1 MEKLSDIAKG
11 YLEDIEVLTGARKEF
26 DKQMDDLWSVVF
38 HEHVKPALTAL
49 TQEYQGEL
57 CVWENQVN
65 PGMCHCRA
73 VENQQAYLEITDPR
87 TSNRNSYT
95 VSLFVKSQ
103 PALKKLRQNEE
114 AVKRLDHLA
123 ATDEVCGQAGLKWS
137 STELAK
143 VNITILPDDPM
154 ETARLV
160 CAAAKSFFRL
170 VIEHHRATSED
181 AEN

>member
-57 CVWENQVN
+57 CIWENQVN

-87 TSNRNSYT
+87 TSNRSFYT

-103 PALKKLRQNEE
+103 PALKKLRQNED
-114 AVKRLDHLA
+114 AVKRLDQLA
-123 ATDEVCGQAGLKWS
+123 KAEKIGGLSGLKWS
-137 STELAK
+137 NTELAGEDIK
-143 VNITILPDDPM
+143 ILPDNPKD
-154 ETARLV
+154 TAEKVRD
-160 CAAAKSFFRL
+160 AAVMFFRL
-170 VIEHHRATSED
+170 VIEHNRATSED